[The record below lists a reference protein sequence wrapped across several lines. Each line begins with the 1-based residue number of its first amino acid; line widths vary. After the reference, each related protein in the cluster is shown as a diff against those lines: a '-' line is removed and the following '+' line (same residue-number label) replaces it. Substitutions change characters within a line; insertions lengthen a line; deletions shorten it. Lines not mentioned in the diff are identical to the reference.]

1 MRAWLPL
8 VATCSGTFMLLVYST
23 IVTVPLP
30 GMARDLHS
38 GFGAAQWIVD
48 VYTLAL
54 AGLLLG
60 MGSLGDNLGRKR
72 LYLSGLGVFGVATLG
87 CGLAGSAAVLI
98 AARAVQGL
106 AGAAMFSTLLPL
118 IGLTY
123 TGRDRGVAFA
133 IWGAVAGAA
142 AGIGN
147 VAGGVLTQFLSWQWI
162 FFAGVPVCALTLA
175 LSAAVLIDD
184 TTTSTRIDHRGIAT
198 FTLAAIGITF
208 GIIRGGE
215 RGWGET
221 PALLGLGFGL
231 VMLLAFVLVE
241 RAGSNPM
248 LSPDLFRKGR
258 FNGTLVAATGYYLAA
273 FGALPVVSIWLQDGA
288 GLTALPAALVITV
301 QPVAFFATSAG
312 LGSMLHRLPAHWTL
326 GGGTVAVGVGDALM
340 LTVEGGSSWP
350 ALLPGLVLTGI
361 GAGIVSPV
369 LPAVA
374 MSAAPEA
381 QSGVASAA
389 ANCARQLGLALGIAV
404 LGSVFHRFSSG
415 AAGAALP
422 ARYAHGLVAVFA
434 VAAAVGVGSGLLALW
449 LLTPPRGGGA
459 GPSGWRR
466 AAKSVRHRSMSG
478 GSSRSMNA

>member
-1 MRAWLPL
+1 MRKWLPL
-8 VATCSGTFMLLVYST
+8 AATCLGTFMLLVYST
-23 IVTVPLP
+23 IVTVALP
-30 GMARDLHS
+30 SMAHDLHAS
-38 GFGAAQWIVD
+38 FGSLQWIVD

-72 LYLSGLGVFGVATLG
+72 LYLVGLGIFGLSTLA
-87 CGLAGSAAVLI
+87 CGLAGNVEVLI

-123 TGRDRGVAFA
+123 TGRDKGVAFA
-133 IWGAVAGAA
+133 VWGAVAGAA

-147 VAGGVLTQFLSWQWI
+147 VAGGILTQFLSWQWI
-162 FFAGVPVCALTLA
+162 FLGGVPVCLITVA

-184 TTTSTRIDHRGIAT
+184 TSTSTRIDYLGIVT

-215 RGWGET
+215 QGWGAT
-221 PALLGLGFGL
+221 SAVLGFALGLA
-231 VMLLAFVLVE
+231 MLIAFILVE

-248 LSPDLFRKGR
+248 ISLDLFRKR
-258 FNGTLVAATGYYLAA
+258 EFNGTLVAAMGYYLAG
-273 FGALPVVSIWLQDGA
+273 FGALPVMSIWLQDSV
-288 GLTALPAALVITV
+288 GLTSLPTALVITV
-301 QPVAFFATSAG
+301 QPVAFFATSAVV
-312 LGSMLHRLPAHWTL
+312 GSALHRLPSHWTL
-326 GGGTVAVGVGDALM
+326 GGGTVAVGVGNVLM
-340 LTVEGGSSWP
+340 LTVDAGSSWP
-350 ALLPGLVLTGI
+350 ALVPGLLLTGI

-369 LPAVA
+369 LPAIA
-374 MSAAPEA
+374 MSAAPES

-415 AAGAALP
+415 KGGADLHAE
-422 ARYAHGLVAVFA
+422 YANGLSAVFA
-434 VAAAVGVGSGLLALW
+434 VAAAVGLGSGLLALW
-449 LLTPPRGGGA
+449 LLKT
-459 GPSGWRR
+459 RR
-466 AAKSVRHRSMSG
+466 PAVQPA
-478 GSSRSMNA
+478 